1 MGGKVDVT
9 AMSKGLQGAVLRMLH
24 ADEFRLRVVS
34 TALECGGLMKRVTFS
49 SCGRLPD
56 ALFEPAAW
64 MRLWFRTETG
74 REVQRAYTVAGFA
87 PDHST
92 IDVSFYLHQTSGPA
106 ASWAQWVQSGATLDV
121 SVLGS
126 WPFHMNEHDDGVVLL
141 GDETAFPALRAIL
154 SGLPDGVR
162 AHVLLTGEHDLT
174 EFIPSRPGLDVR
186 CMPARRAARGFER
199 MLRGLDDERRSA
211 TGNQGKT
218 ETRPGMTWDC
228 WAAGES
234 SRMRAVR
241 AAVKHSDAVRSQES
255 HIQGYW
261 SLHHVI

>member
-1 MGGKVDVT
+1 
-9 AMSKGLQGAVLRMLH
+9 MLH

-106 ASWAQWVQSGATLDV
+106 ASWAQRVQSGATLDV

-174 EFIPSRPGLDVR
+174 EFIFPL
-186 CMPARRAARGFER
+186 
-199 MLRGLDDERRSA
+199 
-211 TGNQGKT
+211 
-218 ETRPGMTWDC
+218 
-228 WAAGES
+228 
-234 SRMRAVR
+234 VR
-241 AAVKHSDAVRSQES
+241 ALTCGVCRRGVRRGDLSGCCAALMTNGEVPPA
-255 HIQGYW
+255 IKGKPR
-261 SLHHVI
+261 LGPV